1 MKLDPMIPVI
11 SWQGLDTNHYVFGT
25 LAKALV
31 QLFQLEYV
39 MFLFTCEVFVS
50 VCVIYILQGQRLRS
64 KLLHRRYIKK
74 A

>member
-39 MFLFTCEVFVS
+39 MSVHVWSICEYVCNLHFT
-50 VCVIYILQGQRLRS
+50 GT
-64 KLLHRRYIKK
+64 KIKK
-74 A
+74 